1 MTWKEIKSW
10 AKSRGYNASKNEDSY
25 SWHKSEDETICGH
38 AKSVSK
44 LAFAIYNHMTNNKW
58 VEYQER
64 YKNA

>member
-10 AKSRGYNASKNEDSY
+10 AKSHGYHALKHEDSY
-25 SWHKSEDETICGH
+25 SWSKLEDESICGQ

-58 VEYQER
+58 VEYQEQ